1 MTSRDELSPE
11 VSRIVEYLELLIAAR
26 KIGIREVERRLDAS
40 KGTLNRLFSGK
51 IALKLQTVFDIL
63 EVLAV
68 TPEDFFSLVFSK
80 EGSSSAKEEMLRR
93 VQSLILPNTPPP
105 PVLTREEVTR
115 IVEEVLS
122 KLPTAAHAPP
132 ADTPPPKSARRP
144 TRRPPRGTPKP

>member
-1 MTSRDELSPE
+1 MASRDELSPE

-63 EVLAV
+63 GVLEV

-80 EGSSSAKEEMLRR
+80 ESSSSAKEEMLRR
-93 VQSLILPNTPPP
+93 VQSLILPNTAPPP
-105 PVLTREEVTR
+105 ALTREEVTR

-122 KLPTAAHAPP
+122 KLPTAAHAAPG
-132 ADTPPPKSARRP
+132 DNPPPKGTRRS
-144 TRRPPRGTPKP
+144 TRERRRPPNT